1 MAASVLPSEGTG
13 RLVHELLWPAGGL
26 QSLESHAEVVM
37 LDFAASLLA
46 ELERWML
53 TANPAMVDLN
63 TFCDTSDKFVAP
75 TSVVEEV
82 QRRLHIDEVCL
93 AHCRPCMLP
102 RPVQQR
108 RGPRPH
114 ACAQEAQ
121 RKRRY
126 GRLQK
131 AMGDISLLAGSP
143 SDAADH
149 YATALELA
157 RTCSDAIWAGAALK
171 GIACAKARSAAA
183 SMSLAVAPAFP
194 ASAFDAP
201 HSRGMCR
208 ALPPFPPSMRH
219 QGDSVQA
226 CWRRCW
232 MPASP
237 AAR

>member
-1 MAASVLPSEGTG
+1 M
-13 RLVHELLWPAGGL
+13 HYLLCPAGGL

-53 TANPAMVDLN
+53 TANPAMVNLN
-63 TFCDTSDKFVAP
+63 SFCDTSDKFVAP

-82 QRRLHIDEVCL
+82 QRRLHIDEVGL

-102 RPVQQR
+102 LPGEEH
-108 RGPRPH
+108 RGPRPR
-114 ACAQEAQ
+114 ACAQEGQ
-121 RKRRY
+121 RKRKY

-157 RTCSDAIWAGAALK
+157 RTSSDAIWAGAALE
-171 GIACAKARSAAA
+171 GIACAKAR
-183 SMSLAVAPAFP
+183 AVA
-194 ASAFDAP
+194 AP
-201 HSRGMCR
+201 H
-208 ALPPFPPSMRH
+208 AIH
-219 QGDSVQA
+219 A
-226 CWRRCW
+226 C
-232 MPASP
+232 ASIP
-237 AAR
+237 CTHL